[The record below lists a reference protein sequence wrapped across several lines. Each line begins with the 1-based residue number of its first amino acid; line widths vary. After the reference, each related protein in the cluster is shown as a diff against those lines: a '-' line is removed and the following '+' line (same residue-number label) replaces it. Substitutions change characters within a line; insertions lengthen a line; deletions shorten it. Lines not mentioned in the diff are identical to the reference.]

1 MQYLLHAPASLS
13 GTVTLPASKSI
24 SNRALIL
31 NELSGGSKSVR
42 NLADCDDTNVLINA
56 LSTDSPLLNIGAA
69 GTSMRFLTAYL
80 CLKPGTW
87 ELTGTERMKNRPISP
102 LVNALRSLGATIDYL
117 EKAGYPPLRISGGNL
132 PGGAIEID
140 GSISS
145 QYLSALMMVGPYMQ
159 GGLRLDIMGALI
171 SEPYARMTIEM
182 MAMFGVHASW
192 KGPTITIAPQQ
203 YHPVPFTVESDWSA
217 ASYWYE
223 MMSLAGKGTLFLN
236 GLEKDSLQ
244 GDSNVAEYFTALGVT
259 TSYEPNGVSLQASPI
274 RATRFEADL
283 SEQPDLAQTL
293 VMTCALKGIPFEIS
307 GLRSLRI
314 KETDRIAALVAEGR
328 KLGFCF
334 TVLPEIGLS
343 WSGERCESQAEPV
356 IDTYEDHRMALSF
369 APAALV
375 LPSIRIREPQ
385 VVSKSYPGFWN
396 DLASVGFSYQQEYD

>member
-13 GTVTLPASKSI
+13 GTVSLPASKSI

-31 NELSGGSKSVR
+31 NALSGGNQAVG
-42 NLADCDDTNVLINA
+42 NLADCDDTNVLIHA
-56 LSTDSPLLNIGAA
+56 LSTDSHRLDIGAA
-69 GTSMRFLTAYL
+69 GTSMRFLTAFL
-80 CLKPGTW
+80 CLKAGMW

-117 EKAGYPPLRISGGNL
+117 EKEGYPPLRILGGNVA
-132 PGGAIEID
+132 GGTIEID

-145 QYLSALMMVGPYMQ
+145 QYLSALMMAGPCMRN
-159 GGLRLDIMGALI
+159 GLNIDIKGTLI

-182 MAMFGVHASW
+182 MALFGVHVHW
-192 KGPTITIAPQQ
+192 NGQTISIDPQH
-203 YHPVPFTVESDWSA
+203 YKPVPFTVESDWSA

-223 MMSLAGKGTLFLN
+223 MLSLAGKGSLFLN

-244 GDSNVAEYFTALGVT
+244 GDSTVADYFSELGVAT
-259 TSYEPNGVSLQASPI
+259 VYEPNGVSLHASSV
-274 RATRFEADL
+274 RSTRFEADL
-283 SEQPDLAQTL
+283 TKQPDLAQTL
-293 VMTCALKGIPFEIS
+293 VMTCALKGIPFNIC

-328 KLGFCF
+328 KLGFYF
-334 TVLPEIGLS
+334 SVLPETGLS
-343 WSGERCESQAEPV
+343 WAGERGEPQAEPV
-356 IDTYEDHRMALSF
+356 IDTYEDHRMAMSF

-396 DLASVGFSYQQEYD
+396 DLASIGFSLQQE